1 MCVCVAG
8 DRRPPNQED
17 SMTGREAIE
26 KILTGK
32 RNPMPASEI
41 AEQAA
46 KIATGLK
53 GKTPKATL
61 AALLYT
67 EAKKDDGL
75 VVKSGKGTFKLN
87 PKRKTATKKPRA
99 AA

>member
-1 MCVCVAG
+1 
-8 DRRPPNQED
+8 
-17 SMTGREAIE
+17 MTGREAIE
-26 KILTGK
+26 QVLSGK
-32 RNPMPASEI
+32 RNATPATEI

-67 EAKKDDGL
+67 EAKKKDGL
-75 VVKSGKGTFKLN
+75 VVKAGTGKFKLN
-87 PKRKTATKKPRA
+87 PKRKTATAKAEAPKKPRA
-99 AA
+99 AKPKPKAKA